1 MIRYDEHAEFQIE
14 RRDIAKSWI
23 EDRIH
28 NPDTTE
34 TKGLR
39 KSFLKCLP
47 GRHVSLRVVTSLSD
61 PNFVI
66 TAYFDRTK
74 PCA

>member
-14 RRDIAKSWI
+14 RRGIAKSWI
-23 EDRIH
+23 EDTIL

-39 KSFLKCLP
+39 RSFLKCLP
-47 GRHVSLRVVTSLSD
+47 GRHVALRVVTSLDD

-66 TAYFDRTK
+66 TVYFDRTK

>member
-23 EDRIH
+23 EDTIH

-47 GRHVSLRVVTSLSD
+47 GRHVVARGNVTERPEFRHYSL
-61 PNFVI
+61 F
-66 TAYFDRTK
+66 
-74 PCA
+74 